1 MAGYPVMVQ
10 SFLGSMSMTQG
21 DFWPRPEVTDSSVNA
36 TAALAELAAVAV
48 ATINTAM
55 QLKIAD
61 MQWDIANKYY
71 HLAFRKWKWFK
82 DTYMPCETAEMLE
95 ICNMPEYE
103 KRYDSLANE
112 YISSARTAVDPID
125 DEILRI
131 AQARCLCFDPK
142 LTKDFALLG
151 NMIETDSG
159 NFAYR
164 YEEARKIRKDDLRW
178 NRRSQSL
185 NRGRDIQSNAVK
197 YGAMAVEGLD
207 NSAATFNNFANGA
220 SRFLGY
226 FGARQDT
233 NFPGIEA
240 IGRPANSL
248 SSTPRTLG
256 GYTNNPTPFT
266 NDNMLGGIAASQAV
280 PY

>member
-10 SFLGSMSMTQG
+10 QFLGSMTMTQG
-21 DFWPRPEVTDSSVNA
+21 DFWPKPEVTDSSVNA
-36 TAALAELAAVAV
+36 TAALAELAAVTV
-48 ATINTAM
+48 ATINTVM

-82 DTYMPCETAEMLE
+82 DTYMPCEIAEMLE
-95 ICNMPEYE
+95 ICNMPEYQ
-103 KRYDSLANE
+103 KRYDSLSTE
-112 YISSARTAVDPID
+112 YMQSGKDATATID
-125 DEILRI
+125 DELQRI
-131 AQARCLCFDPK
+131 ADARCLCFDPK
-142 LTKDFALLG
+142 IVKDFALLN
-151 NMIETDSG
+151 NMIAVDGG

-197 YGAMAVEGLD
+197 YGAMAIEGLGS
-207 NSAATFNNFANGA
+207 SAQTLNGFAQGA
-220 SRFLGY
+220 QRFFGF
-226 FGARQDT
+226 FGARQAT
-233 NFPGIEA
+233 NYPGIEA

-256 GYTNNPTPFT
+256 GYTNSPTPFT
-266 NDNMLGGIAASQAV
+266 NDNMLGGIAASQSV